1 MNNNVQL
8 LNYMKLPSL
17 KKEFSY
23 LKRTIDFHDKGFL
36 KKGLN
41 FQRKYPNE
49 NVIRFVKSKFK
60 KKSFFLDLGCGNG
73 RHIKFLIKEK
83 HKVDGLDFSK
93 QAIKILKK
101 NKIKSKIFL
110 TDLNS
115 FKNPKKKYDGIIDC
129 FTSYTLKR
137 HHFEQYIIQMS
148 KLLKKNGY
156 FHLQTLSSRSNLF
169 INYKPSK
176 KISTYS
182 LNRISRKDSP
192 FPKDNYL
199 FTFYSKN
206 YLTNFFN
213 KLNFKNI
220 NIEQHSRTYNN
231 SKEYLEYFVVEAK
244 K

>member
-1 MNNNVQL
+1 
-8 LNYMKLPSL
+8 MKCPNL
-17 KKEFSY
+17 KKEFNY
-23 LKRTIDFHDKGFL
+23 LKRTIDFHEKGFL
-36 KKGLN
+36 RKGLN

-83 HKVDGLDFSK
+83 HRVDGLDFSE
-93 QAIKILKK
+93 QAIKKLKK
-101 NKIKSKIFL
+101 NKIKSKIFY

-115 FKNPKKKYDGIIDC
+115 LKNLKKKYDGIIDC
-129 FTSYTLKR
+129 FTSYTLTR
-137 HHFEQYIIQMS
+137 NHFEQYIVQMS
-148 KLLKKNGY
+148 KLLKKNGH
-156 FHLQTLSSRSNLF
+156 FHLQTLSTRSNLF

-182 LNRISRKDSP
+182 LNRILRKDSP
-192 FPKDNYL
+192 CPNDNYL

-206 YLTNFFN
+206 YLSNFFN

-220 NIEQHSRTYNN
+220 NIEKHSRTYNN
-231 SKEYLEYFVVEAK
+231 AKEYLEYFVLEVQK
-244 K
+244 N